1 MNLKELAPK
10 TTKRLNK
17 VMESR
22 FGFAIDYDK
31 LTYTKAQRLS
41 YTLSENLNA
50 IRRTHGAHTAEKNP
64 KYMEMLLARQ
74 GLTEWIS
81 QQDTVLFE
89 GEQEKAEVV
98 LAAKDMV
105 DSVQDMITDASKM
118 LNEQLPPLLD
128 TIRDQIGQ
136 PQADSFKQSVTA
148 ALQGLMDSLNGT
160 RDALD
165 QGARGL
171 AGEQTSSAPMD
182 LGGGAGDDLEAGDDL
197 GSDLDN
203 DDGFAATDAAA
214 GGTEE
219 LGRERR
225 GVAEAKKKNDGNLAN
240 NYPPYD
246 KVTRGDVIAGRL
258 GKDQMGGKKSRPV
271 KKSK

>member
-22 FGFAIDYDK
+22 FGFAIDYDS
-31 LTYTKAQRLS
+31 LTYAKAQRLS
-41 YTLSENLNA
+41 HSISENLNS

-64 KYMEMLLARQ
+64 KYMEMLMVKE
-74 GLTEWIS
+74 GLTAWLN
-81 QQDTVLFE
+81 QQHLME
-89 GEQEKAEVV
+89 GELETAEAV

-128 TIRDQIGQ
+128 TIRDQIGPQ
-136 PQADSFKQSVTA
+136 QADSYKATVTT
-148 ALQGLMDSLNGT
+148 ALQGLMEALNGA

-171 AGEQTSSAPMD
+171 AGEQVAPAPMD
-182 LGGGAGDDLEAGDDL
+182 LGAGADLETGEVSVDV
-197 GSDLDN
+197 GNDLDVEG
-203 DDGFAATDAAA
+203 DGFDATDAAA
-214 GGTEE
+214 GGPEA

-225 GVAEAKKKNDGNLAN
+225 
-240 NYPPYD
+240 
-246 KVTRGDVIAGRL
+246 
-258 GKDQMGGKKSRPV
+258 
-271 KKSK
+271 